1 MRLTNSVVV
10 ANGKGGVGKTT
21 VTANLASEA
30 ARRGAGALVVDLDP
44 QANLAREFGITDHDQ
59 GKSLVGAAMGFLDA
73 PTVYSTGRDRLRLI
87 CGGEELLKLQTAAIV
102 EHHGNPVGLAK
113 ELAAPLRAVAKPGDW
128 IFIDTPPASGNPL
141 SDAALLVGKHLLIPT
156 REDINSLE
164 GVGVVLKR
172 ILDLAETSG
181 DMIDPIGVVQ
191 FAYDR
196 SAKKVNARASQWLE
210 DNLHGVMPV
219 LESVIR
225 KTTKAQADAKD
236 SGLVAAEYAELASS
250 TELLPWY
257 KAKELGRE
265 QPSFAKNADDIAA
278 DYTDL
283 ANEITRLVTRAASR

>member
-1 MRLTNSVVV
+1 MRLKNSVVI

-44 QANLAREFGITDHDQ
+44 QANLAREFGIIDHDQ

-73 PTVYSTGRDRLRLI
+73 PTVYATGRDRLRLI

-113 ELAAPLRAVAKPGDW
+113 QIAEPLKAVVKPGDW
-128 IFIDTPPASGNPL
+128 VFIDTPPASGNPL

-172 ILDLAETSG
+172 ILDLAQTSG

-196 SAKKVNARASQWLE
+196 SAKKVNARASRWLDE
-210 DNLHGVMPV
+210 NLHGVMPV

-257 KAKELGRE
+257 EAKELGRE
-265 QPSFAKNADDIAA
+265 QPSFAKNADAIAA

-283 ANEITRLVTRAASR
+283 ANEITRLVSKAI